1 LPDCII
7 KNKQLNLLKLSG
19 MSRIIVDTDSVMQTK
34 SVLELLEKNNIKFQI
49 TSNEE
54 EKKAL
59 LLELDEI
66 LKQGPQRTDFE
77 DFIKEFDE
85 SRKDRR
91 II

>member
-1 LPDCII
+1 
-7 KNKQLNLLKLSG
+7 

-34 SVLELLEKNNIKFQI
+34 SVLELLEKNNIKFKI

-54 EKKAL
+54 EKKAP

-77 DFIKEFDE
+77 DFIKEFEE

>member
-1 LPDCII
+1 
-7 KNKQLNLLKLSG
+7 

>member
-1 LPDCII
+1 MPDCII